1 MNFFEQQLRVILGNQ
16 YAFKSSKPVFAGRAA
31 FIRLSDGRRAR
42 VEFAKGI
49 MANCYEK
56 LLVTVINVKDGA
68 IDRLSLEFKDYS
80 DRKGE
85 SVPYIWV
92 DSYRDEACWYGQ
104 ALTSSEIR
112 RLAEAAHDFI
122 TVYE

>member
-1 MNFFEQQLRVILGNQ
+1 M
-16 YAFKSSKPVFAGRAA
+16 FAGRAA

-68 IDRLSLEFKDYS
+68 IDRLSLDFKDYS

-112 RLAEAAHDFI
+112 RLAEAAHAFI